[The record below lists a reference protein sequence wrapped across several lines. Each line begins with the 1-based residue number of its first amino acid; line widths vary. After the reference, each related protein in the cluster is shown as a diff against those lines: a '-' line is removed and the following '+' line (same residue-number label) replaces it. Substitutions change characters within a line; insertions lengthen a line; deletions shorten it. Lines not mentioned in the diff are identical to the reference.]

1 MPRLVDGQLSAML
14 AEFPAVLINGARGI
28 GKTTTATQQVESI
41 FRLEDPDVLAEVA
54 KDPKQMLRAKP
65 PVLIDEWQRYPQSM
79 NLVKLAVDDDR
90 TPGRFVLAGTP
101 SHPRT
106 ADIHSGAMRVVHLDM
121 RPMSLAERDI
131 ETPTVSLGTL
141 LSGEAPHVEGRTAL
155 TGGDYASILIQSGF
169 PELQRKS
176 STYQEA
182 YLETYFDRLV
192 QKDIDQVTNGSRRRV
207 SSRTIIRWL
216 VAYARAS
223 STTASFATIS
233 EDALRQEGYT
243 ASKDT
248 IKFYRGVLEDLGVI
262 DELQG
267 WAYPL
272 APLSDCLKSERHN
285 LVDPALAASLL
296 EITTVERL
304 MLDEKRGAP
313 QANAGR
319 TIFGQL
325 FRSLVAQSVRAY
337 AYWHRAKT
345 YWLGTR
351 KKGDRPQ
358 REVDLVVVDRRGK
371 VVAIEV
377 KSSSVAEDS
386 HAKHLRWLRRELGG
400 RWADGLIVNTG
411 GEAYRRDDGMA
422 VVPAAL
428 LGP

>member
-1 MPRLVDGQLSAML
+1 MPRLVDDRLSAML
-14 AEFPAVLINGARGI
+14 AEFPALLINGARGI
-28 GKTTTATQQVESI
+28 GKTTTATQQAESV
-41 FRLEDPDVLAEVA
+41 FRLEDPDVLADVT
-54 KDPKQMLRAKP
+54 KDPKQMIRAKP
-65 PVLIDEWQRYPQSM
+65 PVLIDEWQRYPESM

-101 SHPRT
+101 SHPRVKG
-106 ADIHSGAMRVVHLDM
+106 IHSGAMRVVHLEM

-131 ETPTVSLGTL
+131 ATPTVSLGTL
-141 LSGEAPHVEGRTAL
+141 LEGATPHIDGRTAL
-155 TGGDYASILIQSGF
+155 AKSDYASTVLASGF

-176 STYQEA
+176 ATYREA

-192 QKDIDQVTNGSRRRV
+192 QKDITQVTNGGTTRA

-216 VAYARAS
+216 VAYARTS
-223 STTASFATIS
+223 STIANFTTIS
-233 EDALRQEGYT
+233 EAVLRQEGHN

-248 IKFYRGVLEDLGVI
+248 LKFYRGVLEDLGVI
-262 DELQG
+262 DELPG

-272 APLSDCLKSERHN
+272 APLSGCSKAERHN

-296 EITTVERL
+296 ELTTVESL
-304 MLDEKRGAP
+304 MRDAERDGP

-325 FRSLVAQSVRAY
+325 FESLVAQSVRAY
-337 AYWHRAKT
+337 AYARRAKT

-351 KKGDRPQ
+351 RQGDRVP

-371 VVAIEV
+371 VLAIEV
-377 KSSSVAEDS
+377 KSASDADDS
-386 HAKHLRWLRRELGG
+386 DARHLRWLRHQLGE
-400 RWADGLIVNTG
+400 RWADGVIVNTG
-411 GEAYRRDDGMA
+411 EQAYRRDDHIA